1 MAVQRLPPP
10 PRGEPA
16 RRLRQRR
23 GLHVG
28 PADRTAGGEL
38 MTAPSFPRAKW
49 SIAALFCFLGFQYG
63 TWVSRLPALKTRLDL
78 GAGEVGLLLMACGAG
93 AAASFPLVAALMRR
107 LGSRRLSLAS
117 AACLIAVLA
126 ALSAV
131 PDYPL
136 ALLAVCA
143 DGVLVGCLNVAM
155 NAQGAALEKTY
166 GRTAMS
172 QLHATFSAGLLAAA
186 LLASG
191 VTTLTASVPAHFAVA
206 GALLLLLLAV
216 ARPALLRHTDPAA
229 PNEPKKKGRWTLP
242 SAPTLLMGCAMA
254 FGTITE
260 GAMNDWSTLYL
271 KDVVRASATVAPLG
285 IAVVSVM
292 MLLARVCADRWRTR
306 WGDGRVV
313 RAGSAVAAAGL
324 AVALAAGGV
333 VPTLLG
339 FACVGLGAAAV
350 TPCVYVAAA
359 GHGSDALALV
369 AAMGTT
375 GLLAGPALIGFV
387 ASAANL
393 TLGMAVVAASA
404 LTVTL
409 TAFRIPWRT
418 REPAPG
424 EGENQPPVAVP

>member
-1 MAVQRLPPP
+1 
-10 PRGEPA
+10 
-16 RRLRQRR
+16 
-23 GLHVG
+23 
-28 PADRTAGGEL
+28 
-38 MTAPSFPRAKW
+38 MTAPSFQRAKW
-49 SIAALFCFLGFQYG
+49 SIAALFCFLGLQYG

-93 AAASFPLVAALMRR
+93 AAASFPLVAVLMRR
-107 LGSRRLSLAS
+107 LGSRLLSLAS
-117 AACLIAVLA
+117 AAALIAVLA

-143 DGVLVGCLNVAM
+143 DGVAVGCLNVAM
-155 NAQGAALEKTY
+155 NAQGAALESAH

-172 QLHATFSAGLLAAA
+172 QLHATFSGGLLAAA
-186 LLASG
+186 LIASG
-191 VTTLTASVPAHFAVA
+191 VTTLTASVAAHFGVA
-206 GALLLLLLAV
+206 GALLLLLLAG
-216 ARPALLRHTDPAA
+216 ARPGLLTHREPDPTT
-229 PNEPKKKGRWTLP
+229 PDGPKRRTRRGLP
-242 SAPTLLMGCAMA
+242 SGTTLLMGCAMA

-260 GAMNDWSTLYL
+260 GAMNDWSTLYM
-271 KDVVRASATVAPLG
+271 KDAVKASATVAPLG

-292 MLLARVCADRWRTR
+292 MLLARVRADRWRTR

-313 RAGSAVAAAGL
+313 RAGSAVAAVGL
-324 AVALAAGGV
+324 ALALLAGGV

-359 GHGSDALALV
+359 GRGADALALV

-387 ASAANL
+387 AGAANL
-393 TLGMAVVAASA
+393 TVGMATVAASA
-404 LTVTL
+404 LIVTA
-409 TAFRIPWRT
+409 TTFRIPWRA
-418 REPAPG
+418 PAP
-424 EGENQPPVAVP
+424 EPEPVG

>member
-1 MAVQRLPPP
+1 MP
-10 PRGEPA
+10 
-16 RRLRQRR
+16 
-23 GLHVG
+23 
-28 PADRTAGGEL
+28 
-38 MTAPSFPRAKW
+38 APSFQRAKW

-93 AAASFPLVAALMRR
+93 AAASFPLVAVLTRR
-107 LGSRRLSLAS
+107 LGSRRLSLVS
-117 AACLIAVLA
+117 ALCLVAVLA
-126 ALSAV
+126 ALAV
-131 PDYPL
+131 VPTFPL

-143 DGVLVGCLNVAM
+143 DGVAVGCLNVAM
-155 NAQGAALEKTY
+155 NAQGAALEKAY
-166 GRTAMS
+166 ERTAMS

-186 LLASG
+186 LLTSG
-191 VTTLTASVPAHFAVA
+191 VTTLTGSVPAHFTVA
-206 GALLLLLLAV
+206 GALLLLL
-216 ARPALLRHTDPAA
+216 PAA
-229 PNEPKKKGRWTLP
+229 GRSGLLTHTEPEPPRGPGRNRRLALP
-242 SAPTLLMGCAMA
+242 SWATLLMGCAMA

-271 KDVVRASATVAPLG
+271 KDVVKASASVAPLG

-292 MLLARVCADRWRTR
+292 MLLARLRADRWRTR
-306 WGDGRVV
+306 WGDGPVV

-324 AVALAAGGV
+324 ALALLAGGV

-387 ASAANL
+387 AGATSL
-393 TLGMAVVAASA
+393 TLGMGTVAASA
-404 LTVTL
+404 LIVTL
-409 TAFRIPWRT
+409 TAFRIPWAGRA
-418 REPAPG
+418 PAALGTPAG
-424 EGENQPPVAVP
+424 LTSG

>member
-1 MAVQRLPPP
+1 MST
-10 PRGEPA
+10 
-16 RRLRQRR
+16 
-23 GLHVG
+23 H
-28 PADRTAGGEL
+28 
-38 MTAPSFPRAKW
+38 SFPRAKW
-49 SIAALFCFLGFQYG
+49 SIAALFCFLGLQYG

-131 PDYPL
+131 PNYPL

-143 DGVLVGCLNVAM
+143 DGVAVGCLNVAM
-155 NAQGAALEKTY
+155 NAQGAALEKAY

-172 QLHATFSAGLLAAA
+172 QLHATFSAGLLAGA
-186 LLASG
+186 LLTSG
-191 VTTLTASVPAHFAVA
+191 VTTWTASVPAHFTVA
-206 GALLLLLLAV
+206 GALLLLLLAG
-216 ARPALLRHTDPAA
+216 ARSGLLTQT
-229 PNEPKKKGRWTLP
+229 EPGTPGEPRRNRRRGLP
-242 SAPTLLMGCAMA
+242 SWPTLLMGCAMA
-254 FGTITE
+254 SGTITE

-271 KDVVRASATVAPLG
+271 KDVVKASASVAPLG
-285 IAVVSVM
+285 IAVVSAM

-306 WGDGRVV
+306 FGDGRVV

-324 AVALAAGGV
+324 ALALLAGGL

-387 ASAANL
+387 ASATSL
-393 TLGMAVVAASA
+393 TLGMATVAASA
-404 LTVTL
+404 LIVTL
-409 TAFRIPWRT
+409 TALRIPWPDHRT
-418 REPAPG
+418 QTPAAEPRPSFSG
-424 EGENQPPVAVP
+424 P

>member
-1 MAVQRLPPP
+1 MP
-10 PRGEPA
+10 
-16 RRLRQRR
+16 
-23 GLHVG
+23 
-28 PADRTAGGEL
+28 
-38 MTAPSFPRAKW
+38 APSFPRAKW

-63 TWVSRLPALKTRLDL
+63 TWVSRLPALKARLDL
-78 GAGEVGLLLMACGAG
+78 GAGEVGLLLMVCGAG
-93 AAASFPLVAALMRR
+93 AAASFPLVAVLMRR

-117 AACLIAVLA
+117 ALCLVAVLA

-131 PDYPL
+131 PNYPL
-136 ALLAVCA
+136 TLLAVCA
-143 DGVLVGCLNVAM
+143 DGVAVGCLNVAM
-155 NAQGAALEKTY
+155 NAQGAALEKAY
-166 GRTAMS
+166 DRTAMS

-186 LLASG
+186 LLTSG

-206 GALLLLLLAV
+206 GALLLLLLAG
-216 ARPALLRHTDPAA
+216 ARSGLLTRTDPEA
-229 PNEPKKKGRWTLP
+229 PGEPKPNRRWTRP
-242 SAPTLLMGCAMA
+242 SWTTLLLGCAMA

-271 KDVVRASATVAPLG
+271 KDVVDASASVAPLG

-292 MLLARVCADRWRTR
+292 MLLARLRADRWRSR

-324 AVALAAGGV
+324 ALALLTGGL
-333 VPTLLG
+333 VPALLG

-387 ASAANL
+387 ASTTSL
-393 TLGMAVVAASA
+393 TLGMATVAASA

-409 TAFRIPWRT
+409 TAFRIPWTDRT
-418 REPAPG
+418 PAPTAG
-424 EGENQPPVAVP
+424 TPLPDRENAQAVTWTSRPDSA

>member
-1 MAVQRLPPP
+1 
-10 PRGEPA
+10 
-16 RRLRQRR
+16 
-23 GLHVG
+23 
-28 PADRTAGGEL
+28 
-38 MTAPSFPRAKW
+38 MTAPSFRRAKW

-63 TWVSRLPALKTRLDL
+63 TWVSRLPALKARLDL
-78 GAGEVGLLLMACGAG
+78 GAGEVGLLLMVCGAG

-107 LGSRRLSLAS
+107 LGSRLLSLAS
-117 AACLIAVLA
+117 AAALVAVLA

-131 PDYPL
+131 PNFPL

-143 DGVLVGCLNVAM
+143 DGVAVGCLNVAM
-155 NAQGAALEKTY
+155 NAQGAALERAH

-172 QLHATFSAGLLAAA
+172 QLHATFSAGLLGAA
-186 LLASG
+186 LLTSG
-191 VTTLTASVPAHFAVA
+191 VTTVTASVPAHFAVA
-206 GALLLLLLAV
+206 GALLLLLLGGARPGLLPHEEEAPAV
-216 ARPALLRHTDPAA
+216 AG
-229 PNEPKKKGRWTLP
+229 EPKRRARRGLFSGT
-242 SAPTLLMGCAMA
+242 TLLLGCAMA

-271 KDVVRASATVAPLG
+271 KDVVDASATVAPLG

-292 MLLARVCADRWRTR
+292 MLLARLCADRWRTR

-313 RAGSAVAAAGL
+313 RTGSAMAAVGL
-324 AVALAAGGV
+324 ALALLAGGV

-359 GHGSDALALV
+359 GRGPDALALV

-387 ASAANL
+387 AGAANL
-393 TLGMAVVAASA
+393 TLGMATVAACA
-404 LTVTL
+404 LIVTV
-409 TAFRIPWRT
+409 TAFRIPWRART
-418 REPAPG
+418 PAP
-424 EGENQPPVAVP
+424 VA

>member
-1 MAVQRLPPP
+1 
-10 PRGEPA
+10 
-16 RRLRQRR
+16 
-23 GLHVG
+23 
-28 PADRTAGGEL
+28 
-38 MTAPSFPRAKW
+38 MTAQSFQRAKW

-63 TWVSRLPALKTRLDL
+63 TWVSRLPALKSRLDL

-93 AAASFPLVAALMRR
+93 AAASFPLVAVLMRR
-107 LGSRRLSLAS
+107 FGSRLLSLAS
-117 AACLIAVLA
+117 AAALIAVLA

-143 DGVLVGCLNVAM
+143 DGVAVGCLNVAM
-155 NAQGAALEKTY
+155 NAQGAALESAH

-172 QLHATFSAGLLAAA
+172 QLHATFSGGLLAAA

-206 GALLLLLLAV
+206 GALLLLLLAG
-216 ARPALLRHTDPAA
+216 ARPGLLTHREPDPAT
-229 PNEPKKKGRWTLP
+229 PDGPKRRTRRGLP
-242 SAPTLLMGCAMA
+242 SGTTLLMGCAMA

-260 GAMNDWSTLYL
+260 GAMNDWSTLYM
-271 KDVVRASATVAPLG
+271 KDVVKASATVAPLG

-306 WGDGRVV
+306 WGDARVV
-313 RAGSAVAAAGL
+313 RAGSAVAAVGL
-324 AVALAAGGV
+324 ALALLAGGV

-359 GHGSDALALV
+359 GRGADALALV

-387 ASAANL
+387 AGAANL
-393 TLGMAVVAASA
+393 TVGMATVAVSA
-404 LTVTL
+404 LIVTA
-409 TAFRIPWRT
+409 TTFRIPWRAGT
-418 REPAPG
+418 PEPVG
-424 EGENQPPVAVP
+424 

>member
-1 MAVQRLPPP
+1 MP
-10 PRGEPA
+10 
-16 RRLRQRR
+16 
-23 GLHVG
+23 
-28 PADRTAGGEL
+28 
-38 MTAPSFPRAKW
+38 APSFPRAKW

-63 TWVSRLPALKTRLDL
+63 SWVSRLPALKTRLDL

-107 LGSRRLSLAS
+107 LGSRRLSLAA

-131 PDYPL
+131 PNYPL

-143 DGVLVGCLNVAM
+143 DGVAVGCLNVAM
-155 NAQGAALEKTY
+155 NAQGAALEKAY

-172 QLHATFSAGLLAAA
+172 QLHATFSAGLLAGA
-186 LLASG
+186 LLTSG
-191 VTTLTASVPAHFAVA
+191 VTTLTASVPAHFTVA
-206 GALLLLLLAV
+206 GALLLLLLAG
-216 ARPALLRHTDPAA
+216 ARSGLLTQTEPGTPD
-229 PNEPKKKGRWTLP
+229 EPKRNRRRGLP
-242 SAPTLLMGCAMA
+242 SWTTLLMGCAMA

-271 KDVVRASATVAPLG
+271 KDVVKASASVAPLG
-285 IAVVSVM
+285 IAVVSAM

-306 WGDGRVV
+306 FGDGRVV

-324 AVALAAGGV
+324 ALALLAGGL

-387 ASAANL
+387 AGATSL
-393 TLGMAVVAASA
+393 TLGMATVAASA
-404 LTVTL
+404 LIVTL
-409 TAFRIPWRT
+409 TAFRIPWPDHRT
-418 REPAPG
+418 PSPAAEPRPSLSG
-424 EGENQPPVAVP
+424 P

>member
-1 MAVQRLPPP
+1 
-10 PRGEPA
+10 
-16 RRLRQRR
+16 
-23 GLHVG
+23 
-28 PADRTAGGEL
+28 
-38 MTAPSFPRAKW
+38 MTAPSFQRAKW

-63 TWVSRLPALKTRLDL
+63 TWVSRLPALKSRLDL

-93 AAASFPLVAALMRR
+93 AAASFPLVAVLMRR
-107 LGSRRLSLAS
+107 FGSRLLSLAS
-117 AACLIAVLA
+117 AAALIAVLA

-143 DGVLVGCLNVAM
+143 DGVAVGCLNVAM
-155 NAQGAALEKTY
+155 NAQGAALESAH

-172 QLHATFSAGLLAAA
+172 QLHATFSGGLLAAA

-206 GALLLLLLAV
+206 GALLLLLLAG
-216 ARPALLRHTDPAA
+216 ARPGLLTHREPDPAT
-229 PNEPKKKGRWTLP
+229 PDGPKRRTRRGLP
-242 SAPTLLMGCAMA
+242 SGTTLLMGCAMA

-260 GAMNDWSTLYL
+260 GAMNDWSTLYM
-271 KDVVRASATVAPLG
+271 KDVVKASATVAPLG

-306 WGDGRVV
+306 WGDARVV
-313 RAGSAVAAAGL
+313 RAGSAVAALGL
-324 AVALAAGGV
+324 ALALLAGGV

-359 GHGSDALALV
+359 GRGADALALV

-387 ASAANL
+387 AGAANL
-393 TLGMAVVAASA
+393 TVGMATVAVSA
-404 LTVTL
+404 LIVTA
-409 TAFRIPWRT
+409 TTFRIPWRAGT
-418 REPAPG
+418 PEPVG
-424 EGENQPPVAVP
+424 

>member
-1 MAVQRLPPP
+1 MP
-10 PRGEPA
+10 
-16 RRLRQRR
+16 
-23 GLHVG
+23 
-28 PADRTAGGEL
+28 
-38 MTAPSFPRAKW
+38 APSFRRAKW

-63 TWVSRLPALKTRLDL
+63 TWVSRLPALKARLDL

-107 LGSRRLSLAS
+107 LGSRLLSLAS
-117 AACLIAVLA
+117 AAALIAVLA
-126 ALSAV
+126 ALSVV

-143 DGVLVGCLNVAM
+143 DGIAVGCLNVAM
-155 NAQGAALEKTY
+155 NAQGAALESVH
-166 GRTAMS
+166 GRTAMA
-172 QLHATFSAGLLAAA
+172 QLHATFSGGLLAAA

-191 VTTLTASVPAHFAVA
+191 VTTVTESVPAHFAVA
-206 GALLLLLLAV
+206 GVLLLLLLAG
-216 ARPALLRHTDPAA
+216 ARPGLLPHEEPGPAGEGGPRRRA
-229 PNEPKKKGRWTLP
+229 RRGLP
-242 SAPTLLMGCAMA
+242 SGATLLLGCAMV

-271 KDVVRASATVAPLG
+271 KDVVKASATVAPLG

-292 MLLARVCADRWRTR
+292 MLLARLCADRWRTR

-313 RAGSAVAAAGL
+313 RAGSAVAAVGL
-324 AVALAAGGV
+324 ALALLAGGV

-359 GHGSDALALV
+359 GRGSGALALV

-387 ASAANL
+387 AGAADL
-393 TLGMAVVAASA
+393 TAGMATVAASA
-404 LTVTL
+404 LIVTA
-409 TAFRIPWRT
+409 TAFRITWRART
-418 REPAPG
+418 PEPVG
-424 EGENQPPVAVP
+424 

>member
-1 MAVQRLPPP
+1 MP
-10 PRGEPA
+10 G
-16 RRLRQRR
+16 
-23 GLHVG
+23 
-28 PADRTAGGEL
+28 
-38 MTAPSFPRAKW
+38 MSFARAKW

-63 TWVSRLPALKTRLDL
+63 TWIARLPALKSRLDL

-93 AAASFPLVAALMRR
+93 AAVSFPLVAVLMRR
-107 LGSRRLSLAS
+107 FGSRWLSLVS
-117 AACLIAVLA
+117 AAALIAVLA

-131 PDYPL
+131 PNYPL
-136 ALLAVCA
+136 ALLAVAA
-143 DGVLVGCLNVAM
+143 DGVAVGCLNVAM
-155 NAQGAALEKTY
+155 NAQGAALEKAY
-166 GRTAMS
+166 DRTAMS

-191 VTTLTASVPAHFAVA
+191 ATALTGSVAAHFAVA
-206 GALLLLLLAV
+206 GALLLLLLGGS
-216 ARPALLRHTDPAA
+216 RPGLLAHEEPGPAA
-229 PNEPKKKGRWTLP
+229 EDGPKRRARRRLP
-242 SAPTLLMGCAMA
+242 SGTTLLMGCAMA

-271 KDVVRASATVAPLG
+271 KDVVEASASVAPLG

-313 RAGSAVAAAGL
+313 RTGSAVAAAGL
-324 AVALAAGGV
+324 ALALLAGGV

-375 GLLAGPALIGFV
+375 GLLGGPALIGFV
-387 ASAANL
+387 ASATNL
-393 TLGMAVVAASA
+393 TLGMATVAVSA
-404 LTVTL
+404 LIVTA

-418 REPAPG
+418 RAGALAET
-424 EGENQPPVAVP
+424 

>member
-1 MAVQRLPPP
+1 MPGFPT
-10 PRGEPA
+10 
-16 RRLRQRR
+16 
-23 GLHVG
+23 H
-28 PADRTAGGEL
+28 
-38 MTAPSFPRAKW
+38 SFQRAKW

-78 GAGEVGLLLMACGAG
+78 GAGEVGLLLMACGTG
-93 AAASFPLVAALMRR
+93 AAASFPLVAVLTRR

-117 AACLIAVLA
+117 ALCLIAVLA
-126 ALSAV
+126 ALSAA

-143 DGVLVGCLNVAM
+143 DGVAVGCLNVAM
-155 NAQGAALEKTY
+155 NAQGAALEKAY

-191 VTTLTASVPAHFAVA
+191 VTTLTASLEAHFTVA
-206 GALLLLLLAV
+206 GGVLLLLMV
-216 ARPALLRHTDPAA
+216 CSRPALLPDGRSRPANT
-229 PNEPKKKGRWTLP
+229 PGRPKHLTPP
-242 SAPTLLMGCAMA
+242 SGTTLLMGCAMT

-271 KDVVRASATVAPLG
+271 KDIVKASSTVAPLG

-313 RAGSAVAAAGL
+313 RTGSAVAAAGL
-324 AVALAAGGV
+324 ALALLTGGV

-339 FACVGLGAAAV
+339 FACVGLGTAAV

-359 GHGSDALALV
+359 ERGPDALALV

-375 GLLAGPALIGFV
+375 GLLGGPALIGFV
-387 ASAANL
+387 ASTASL
-393 TLGMAVVAASA
+393 TLGMATVAASA

-409 TAFRIPWRT
+409 TAIWIPWAHRA
-418 REPAPG
+418 PAPAAG
-424 EGENQPPVAVP
+424 PSVPAREDA

>member
-1 MAVQRLPPP
+1 
-10 PRGEPA
+10 
-16 RRLRQRR
+16 
-23 GLHVG
+23 
-28 PADRTAGGEL
+28 
-38 MTAPSFPRAKW
+38 MTAPSFQRAKW

-63 TWVSRLPALKTRLDL
+63 TWVSRLPALKSRLDL

-93 AAASFPLVAALMRR
+93 AAASFPLVAVLMRR
-107 LGSRRLSLAS
+107 FGSRLLSLAS
-117 AACLIAVLA
+117 AAALIAVLA

-143 DGVLVGCLNVAM
+143 DGVAVGCLNVAM
-155 NAQGAALEKTY
+155 NAQGAALESAH

-172 QLHATFSAGLLAAA
+172 QLHATFSGGLLAAA

-206 GALLLLLLAV
+206 GALLLLLLAG
-216 ARPALLRHTDPAA
+216 ARPGLLTHREPDAA
-229 PNEPKKKGRWTLP
+229 TPDGPKRRTRRGLP
-242 SAPTLLMGCAMA
+242 SGTTLLMGCAMA

-260 GAMNDWSTLYL
+260 GAMNDWSTLYM
-271 KDVVRASATVAPLG
+271 KDVVKASATVAPLG

-306 WGDGRVV
+306 WGDARVV
-313 RAGSAVAAAGL
+313 RAGSAVAALGL
-324 AVALAAGGV
+324 ALALLAGGV

-359 GHGSDALALV
+359 GRGADALALV

-387 ASAANL
+387 AGAANL
-393 TLGMAVVAASA
+393 TVGMATVAVSA
-404 LTVTL
+404 LIVTA
-409 TAFRIPWRT
+409 TTFRIPWRAGT
-418 REPAPG
+418 PEPVG
-424 EGENQPPVAVP
+424 

>member
-1 MAVQRLPPP
+1 MATVSYR
-10 PRGEPA
+10 
-16 RRLRQRR
+16 
-23 GLHVG
+23 H
-28 PADRTAGGEL
+28 
-38 MTAPSFPRAKW
+38 AKW

-93 AAASFPLVAALMRR
+93 AAASFPLVAVLMRR
-107 LGSRRLSLAS
+107 LGSRRLSLAAG
-117 AACLIAVLA
+117 AALIAVLA

-136 ALLAVCA
+136 ALGAVCA
-143 DGVLVGCLNVAM
+143 DGVAVGCLNVAM
-155 NAQGAALEKTY
+155 NAQGAALEQAY

-186 LLASG
+186 LLTSG
-191 VTTLTASVPAHFAVA
+191 VTTLTASVPAHFAFS
-206 GALLLLLLAV
+206 GGLLLLLLAG
-216 ARPALLRHTDPAA
+216 ARPGLLTQRAA
-229 PNEPKKKGRWTLP
+229 AAADEPERDRRWTLP
-242 SAPTLLMGCAMA
+242 SATTLLMGCAMA
-254 FGTITE
+254 FGTIAE

-271 KDVVRASATVAPLG
+271 KDVVKASAAVAPLG

-313 RAGSAVAAAGL
+313 RVGSAVAAAGL
-324 AVALAAGGV
+324 ALALLAGGV

-387 ASAANL
+387 AGAASL
-393 TLGMAVVAASA
+393 TLGMAVVALSA
-404 LTVTL
+404 LIVTL
-409 TAFRIPWRT
+409 TAIWIPWRA
-418 REPAPG
+418 RESTARQTGDRPSLAAH
-424 EGENQPPVAVP
+424 ENA